1 MVRIDDLVF
10 YVPFKAPGTCKRGI
24 HISFFLFL
32 QENMVWVSRPGA
44 SNEFHIICFHGEIRK
59 IPVLCG

>member
-10 YVPFKAPGTCKRGI
+10 YVPFKAPGKRGI
-24 HISFFLFL
+24 HSISFFLFL
-32 QENMVWVSRPGA
+32 QENMLWVSCPGA

-59 IPVLCG
+59 IPVLWG